1 MPPPTEQ
8 VQATRVL
15 LHDVCAL
22 LAQQGDDA
30 VLIGGWVPDV
40 RFPAARPAHIGSID
54 VDMALRLR
62 RAAHEAVVALLL
74 KNGFRPGQHRYQFL
88 KDVSLGDGRTFPARL
103 DLLTSAHH
111 HAEFLAGSPVAP
123 EPVHGT
129 DIAFRDN
136 SVESIGPAGDV
147 QIRVAGIAAFL
158 VMKSL
163 ALSDRAKPKDA
174 YDIHFCL
181 ENYPDGVEGLVREF
195 TPLRDDE
202 LVREGLSKMAA
213 KFRSEEDDGPRMVA
227 DVEELFGESRAIRK
241 LAVHTRVRE
250 FLAALGVAT

>member
-1 MPPPTEQ
+1 MAIRRNSPMPPISNRRMPVPMCTSSNPVMKVFSYTLKNSMAFPSYHPCNFISICSAIRPAARKQRTICGLPCSFPTMPPPTEQ

-54 VDMALRLR
+54 VDMALCLQ

-103 DLLTSAHH
+103 DLLT
-111 HAEFLAGSPVAP
+111 
-123 EPVHGT
+123 
-129 DIAFRDN
+129 
-136 SVESIGPAGDV
+136 
-147 QIRVAGIAAFL
+147 
-158 VMKSL
+158 
-163 ALSDRAKPKDA
+163 
-174 YDIHFCL
+174 
-181 ENYPDGVEGLVREF
+181 
-195 TPLRDDE
+195 
-202 LVREGLSKMAA
+202 
-213 KFRSEEDDGPRMVA
+213 
-227 DVEELFGESRAIRK
+227 
-241 LAVHTRVRE
+241 
-250 FLAALGVAT
+250 